1 MFGVIRRNPQF
12 RQLWF
17 AQVVSATG
25 DWLNR
30 IATLVLIGELGGGE
44 AQLKVGLLYGIEYAL
59 RMLPTAVFSPLAG
72 PLADRLPRRAIM
84 VTSDL
89 IRAVVVACLLLIQDP
104 DHLQYLYG
112 LIFLQMSLGI
122 FFEAARS
129 GALPNTVPKE
139 DLHEAY
145 ALSAATWSTM
155 LAVGGFLGGVLVE
168 HIGVGGVFITDATTY
183 LCSALFLWK
192 LRLPPVPTHPESFRL
207 LDILQLR
214 DLRRGVSHV
223 RSLGILPI
231 LFSKVLWSPCGGFV
245 ILFPILAQRFAEGPV
260 GIQEAGSAIGL
271 LFAARGVGTGVGPL
285 LARRLGGSSEAMLLK
300 QTWGG
305 MLVGAVGYVILPF
318 AANLWLAATCVMV
331 AHMGGSAQW
340 VGSTTYWQRR
350 IDDAFRGRVFASEF
364 LLMTLG
370 FSTFAVLSGWMYD
383 RIGDLDTIIWSF
395 ASLTTLGGIIALLL
409 FRKLPRET
417 LEAP

>member
-17 AQVVSATG
+17 AQVVSAMG

-72 PLADRLPRRAIM
+72 PVADRLPRRAIM

-89 IRAVVVACLLLIQDP
+89 LRAVVVACLLLIRDP
-104 DHLQYLYG
+104 DQLQFLYG

-129 GALPNTVPKE
+129 GALPNTVPKK

-168 HIGVGGVFITDATTY
+168 HIGVGGVFITDAATY

-192 LRLPPVPTHPESFRL
+192 LRLPPMPTHPESFHL
-207 LDILQLR
+207 LDVLQLR

-245 ILFPILAQRFAEGPV
+245 ILFPIIAQRFTEGPV
-260 GIQEAGSAIGL
+260 SVQEAGSAIGL

-285 LARRLGGSSEAMLLK
+285 LVRRFGGSSETMLLR

-318 AANLWLAATCVMV
+318 APNLWLAATCVMV
-331 AHMGGSAQW
+331 AHMGGSSQW

-395 ASLTTLGGIIALLL
+395 VSLTTLGGIIALLL

-417 LEAP
+417 REAS